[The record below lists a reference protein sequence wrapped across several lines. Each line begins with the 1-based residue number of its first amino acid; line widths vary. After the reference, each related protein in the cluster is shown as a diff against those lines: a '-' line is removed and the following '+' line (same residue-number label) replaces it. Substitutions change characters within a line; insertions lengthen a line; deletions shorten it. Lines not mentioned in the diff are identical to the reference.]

1 MGAVLTP
8 ITFEVAKS
16 ASNMDTLITN
26 KFVSVTYDPDLKLL
40 TYKWTGI
47 VNFDLGVEA
56 FKKTMSFIQTHP
68 CYFVLHDATE
78 MAGTFTKLND
88 FMSKEVALN
97 FEKHGGK
104 RSALVISSDVFSV
117 FAINQYLKVV
127 KTNNVEIK
135 LFRSID
141 PAMEWLKEKMLSDV
155 S

>member
-1 MGAVLTP
+1 
-8 ITFEVAKS
+8 IS
-16 ASNMDTLITN
+16 N
-26 KFVSVTYDPDLKLL
+26 KFVTVTYNADLKLL

-47 VNFDLGVEA
+47 VNYDLGVEA
-56 FKKTMSFIQTHP
+56 FKKTMQFIQNYP

-78 MAGTFTKLND
+78 MSGTFTRLND

-135 LFRSID
+135 LFRNLDS
-141 PAMEWLKEKMLSDV
+141 AMEWLKEKMLST
-155 S
+155 